1 MLFHIHSPWRHVCLS
16 PCHQRVTHAHTQP
29 AKWGAQE
36 MLANYTTFC
45 LSLRKA
51 VLSSVGIWPDV
62 FPVVLYCR
70 VWWRALCPMVV
81 VLARAPLTR
90 WLRRWNML
98 IKLKT
103 TSKNLH
109 QNVTL
114 VVSRATVRFIY
125 GETCTCR
132 HACLTVYLCGCQMI
146 SVSCVCSLSVCHAA
160 CTVML
165 IFLSDCLTRTVIAA
179 HARQSLQSFLP
190 WHKSHVH

>member
-1 MLFHIHSPWRHVCLS
+1 
-16 PCHQRVTHAHTQP
+16 
-29 AKWGAQE
+29 
-36 MLANYTTFC
+36 
-45 LSLRKA
+45 
-51 VLSSVGIWPDV
+51 
-62 FPVVLYCR
+62 
-70 VWWRALCPMVV
+70 
-81 VLARAPLTR
+81 
-90 WLRRWNML
+90 ML

-160 CTVML
+160 FAVML

-179 HARQSLQSFLP
+179 HARQSLQPFL
-190 WHKSHVH
+190 S